1 MRSERRFALIQ
12 FAHVIAYHEGD
23 VRAATEAAAYL
34 KTVVRRT
41 TSSARLASA
50 CQRSSE
56 ASHQQRLQRSSFGEI
71 PATEKKRTDFPRT
84 IKRPFGKLGMS
95 GSLLTAVFLPA
106 NRPKK
111 RPTRAPLV
119 AGLPDDVRPVINTT
133 TINADLM
140 NILAPCLPTT
150 FR

>member
-12 FAHVIAYHEGD
+12 FAHVIAYHEG
-23 VRAATEAAAYL
+23 AATEADAYL

-41 TSSARLASA
+41 TSSARLASS
-50 CQRSSE
+50 CWRSSE

-95 GSLLTAVFLPA
+95 GSLLAVLLPA